1 MQGARAVQRASGESE
16 GEVKETR
23 MAGIGDDSEFM
34 RRYRHS
40 MLRIAL
46 AMLALAVLLTSGARL
61 PGILWGLTLTQWH
74 TILESFSIVICGL
87 VFGVCW
93 NTSGPTQPRALLILG
108 CASLGALVLDLAHTL
123 SFVGMPDL
131 VTPNSF
137 GKAWVLYFSARI
149 LIALALVA
157 VALLPWQAK
166 QARSSRYRLLAA
178 VSVYVVG
185 VLWMVLALP
194 QYVPFAA
201 IRDGA
206 IPLSKVLTQLGL
218 VVVFLLI
225 ALRFRERMFRD
236 RGFDGV
242 ALFEAALYM
251 ALGELCFTQVD
262 RLNDAPLLFGHVLK
276 VLGFIRIYRAIFVE
290 GIRAPYENLAASQ
303 ALLRK
308 SEEDLR
314 TITDNLPAMIAY
326 VDKSLI
332 YRFANKN
339 YERWLGLPEDSV
351 VGRTL
356 SEVIGQQHA
365 QALMPR
371 LRRAL
376 RGETLTYDYQF
387 TIRKKSQP
395 KWMNITYM
403 PHRGPDGDVD
413 GIYVLTLDVT
423 ERRMAEDHAAYI
435 ARHDEL
441 TGLPNRLALKDALR
455 EILTSA
461 ETAQPR
467 FALLF
472 IDLDRF
478 KTVNDTLGHDAGDKL
493 LQIVAN
499 RLREVVR
506 GADLVARMGGDE
518 MCVLLRDAQTMDYAA
533 EIAQRLRDELGTP
546 VELTPTMPY
555 RVTVS
560 IGIAMYPGAGAD
572 GESLLKNADIAMYQA
587 KAAGRDQS
595 RFFQLEAEG
604 LARRRMEIEL
614 GLQSAVAHG
623 ELVLLYQLILDVAGR
638 RPVGIEALLRWNHPA
653 RGQLAP
659 VEFIGV
665 AEEMGLIGALG
676 EWVLNSAARTLAE
689 LDRGAAPG
697 LFMAV
702 NISAR
707 QFQNPA
713 LVAAVE
719 SALSAHGIA
728 AARLHLELTESAM
741 MDHPEE
747 AKRIMVELK
756 SLGVG
761 LSVDDFGTG
770 YSSLAYLKRFP
781 VDCVKIDRSFVQDL
795 PADRDDAAIAAA
807 IIAMGHSLGLNVVAE
822 GVETEA
828 QLAFL
833 AAQGCELF
841 QGYLD
846 SQPLGLSDLLN
857 HLSKPDRRPEDF
869 GEPERAVMLG

>member
-1 MQGARAVQRASGESE
+1 
-16 GEVKETR
+16 
-23 MAGIGDDSEFM
+23 
-34 RRYRHS
+34 
-40 MLRIAL
+40 
-46 AMLALAVLLTSGARL
+46 
-61 PGILWGLTLTQWH
+61 
-74 TILESFSIVICGL
+74 
-87 VFGVCW
+87 
-93 NTSGPTQPRALLILG
+93 
-108 CASLGALVLDLAHTL
+108 
-123 SFVGMPDL
+123 
-131 VTPNSF
+131 
-137 GKAWVLYFSARI
+137 
-149 LIALALVA
+149 
-157 VALLPWQAK
+157 
-166 QARSSRYRLLAA
+166 
-178 VSVYVVG
+178 
-185 VLWMVLALP
+185 
-194 QYVPFAA
+194 
-201 IRDGA
+201 
-206 IPLSKVLTQLGL
+206 
-218 VVVFLLI
+218 
-225 ALRFRERMFRD
+225 
-236 RGFDGV
+236 
-242 ALFEAALYM
+242 
-251 ALGELCFTQVD
+251 
-262 RLNDAPLLFGHVLK
+262 
-276 VLGFIRIYRAIFVE
+276 
-290 GIRAPYENLAASQ
+290 
-303 ALLRK
+303 
-308 SEEDLR
+308 
-314 TITDNLPAMIAY
+314 
-326 VDKSLI
+326 
-332 YRFANKN
+332 
-339 YERWLGLPEDSV
+339 
-351 VGRTL
+351 
-356 SEVIGQQHA
+356 
-365 QALMPR
+365 
-371 LRRAL
+371 
-376 RGETLTYDYQF
+376 
-387 TIRKKSQP
+387 
-395 KWMNITYM
+395 
-403 PHRGPDGDVD
+403 
-413 GIYVLTLDVT
+413 
-423 ERRMAEDHAAYI
+423 
-435 ARHDEL
+435 
-441 TGLPNRLALKDALR
+441 
-455 EILTSA
+455 
-461 ETAQPR
+461 
-467 FALLF
+467 
-472 IDLDRF
+472 
-478 KTVNDTLGHDAGDKL
+478 
-493 LQIVAN
+493 
-499 RLREVVR
+499 
-506 GADLVARMGGDE
+506 
-518 MCVLLRDAQTMDYAA
+518 MDYAA